1 MKQHFLKQVIGLL
14 IILLLAGCKQDK
26 AGESTANTPTNA
38 MIHSN
43 QFQPIPPEER
53 KQKLTPIQY
62 AVTQLADTEPAFQ
75 NEFWDNHKP
84 GIYVDVVSGKPLF
97 SSLNKFDSGCGWPS
111 FTKPVNAQE
120 VVEKIDSS
128 FGMERTEV
136 RSKTADSHL
145 GHVFDD
151 GPAPGHQRYCI
162 NSASLRFIPVGEMA
176 AAGYGNLLDP
186 FVTAG
191 LIKPSPKK
199 ETAIVAGG
207 CFWGMQEIIRK
218 LPGVIS
224 SRVGYTGGHVPN
236 PSYEDVCTHTTGHA
250 EAVEV
255 VFDPNVLSYEQ
266 FLGFFFRMHDPTTQN
281 RQDNDIGDQYRSAIF
296 YTSEQ
301 QKETAEKVKE
311 SVDKSGKW
319 KNPIVT
325 EITKATEFYPA
336 EEYHQDYLE
345 KNPGGYTCHFL
356 RN

>member
-1 MKQHFLKQVIGLL
+1 
-14 IILLLAGCKQDK
+14 
-26 AGESTANTPTNA
+26 
-38 MIHSN
+38 MIQSK

-53 KQKLTPIQY
+53 KQKLTAIQY
-62 AVTQLADTEPAFQ
+62 AVTQMADTEPAFQ
-75 NEFWDNHKP
+75 NEFWDNHKQ

-97 SSLNKFDSGCGWPS
+97 SSLDKFDSGCGWPS

-120 VVEKIDSS
+120 VVEKTDST

-162 NSASLRFIPVGEMA
+162 NSASLRFIPVEEMA
-176 AAGYGNLLDP
+176 AAGYGNLLEP

-207 CFWGMQEIIRK
+207 CCWGMQEIIRK

>member
-1 MKQHFLKQVIGLL
+1 MKQHLLKQVFGLL
-14 IILLLAGCKQDK
+14 LIMLIAGCKQGK
-26 AGESTANTPTNA
+26 SGESISNTPTNA
-38 MIHSN
+38 MIQSK

-53 KQKLTPIQY
+53 KQKLTAIQY
-62 AVTQLADTEPAFQ
+62 AVTQMADTEPAFQ
-75 NEFWDNHKP
+75 NEFWDNHKQ

-97 SSLNKFDSGCGWPS
+97 SSLDKFDSGCGWPS

-120 VVEKIDSS
+120 VVEKTDST

-162 NSASLRFIPVGEMA
+162 NSASLRFIPVEEMA
-176 AAGYGNLLDP
+176 AAGYGNLLEP

-236 PSYEDVCTHTTGHA
+236 PTYEDVCTHTTGHA

>member
-1 MKQHFLKQVIGLL
+1 MKQHLLKQVFGLL
-14 IILLLAGCKQDK
+14 LIMLIAGCKQGK
-26 AGESTANTPTNA
+26 SGESISNTPTNA
-38 MIHSN
+38 MIQSK

-53 KQKLTPIQY
+53 KQKLTAIQY
-62 AVTQLADTEPAFQ
+62 AVTQMADTEPAFQ
-75 NEFWDNHKP
+75 NEFWDNHKQ

-97 SSLNKFDSGCGWPS
+97 SSLDKFDSGCGWPS

-120 VVEKIDSS
+120 VVEKTDST

-162 NSASLRFIPVGEMA
+162 NSASLRFIPVEEMA
-176 AAGYGNLLDP
+176 AAGYGNLLEP